1 MAILSVVMIALA
13 FYRAAAQQQECAD
26 PNANPTSNPCIMG
39 ACPTGQTCIQSPK
52 GEMCCDSTK
61 VTSVTAAPTS
71 TCRDF
76 VHPVTGV
83 SDCPQ
88 RAHLCENAAYRQ
100 VMAEQ
105 CPRTCNKC
113 PGTSTGGSTN
123 CRDFVHPKTGV
134 SDCPRNRALCTSA
147 FYAQLMRE
155 QCPKT
160 CGYCV

>member
-1 MAILSVVMIALA
+1 MAILSVVVIALA

-26 PNANPTSNPCIMG
+26 PNANPTSTPCIMG
-39 ACPTGQTCIQSPK
+39 VCPTGQTCIQSPR

-61 VTSVTAAPTS
+61 VTSVTQPPTAAPTP

-76 VHPVTGV
+76 VHPVTGI

-88 RAHLCENAAYRQ
+88 KAYLCENALYKQ

-113 PGTSTGGSTN
+113 SG
-123 CRDFVHPKTGV
+123 CQDFVHPRTGV
-134 SDCPRNRALCTSA
+134 SECPSKRALCTNA
-147 FYAQLMRE
+147 LYVQLMRE